1 MRYKLLTTT
10 ILAATLA
17 ALAACAAPAPAPT
30 AQPGGAPAA
39 APTMELAANPAPTAI
54 PIAEMMAIGV
64 TASGEI
70 KPRRAA
76 ELSFQVPGTIVAE
89 VLVEAGAVVDEGQE
103 LARLD
108 IRELE
113 LRVKQAEAQL
123 AQAQAGY
130 ERLLEGA
137 TPAEVAAARAQVAQA
152 AAQLRTVQ
160 GSVTSENIAAA
171 EANLRSALARQ
182 AEVNAGPKQ
191 TDLQQVQAALDQARA
206 SQEIQ
211 RTNLSAAKTNA
222 ELQITLAAD
231 ALRDAQEFYDDV
243 YWSNRRLE
251 QQLAKFDADLPEDLK
266 QLEEQALRNVQAA
279 EARFEQAKL
288 LYEQAK
294 QNEID
299 GLKSAEAVV
308 RSAEANLQRLL
319 DGATADVRAAVD
331 AQVAQARATLDQLKG
346 EQRAGQVQAAQAG
359 LSAAQAGLAKATADP
374 TAATLAGAIA
384 QVQAAQAGLDQARL
398 NLEKGTLRAPFA
410 GVVAQ
415 VNIDPGDPSSGAQLP
430 AIQIVDLSE
439 LRVEVSIS
447 DTDVA
452 RVREGQLAEIRVD
465 AVPDTVFKGEVTYIA
480 PTATVVGNV
489 RTYLV
494 RISITDQAGLR
505 AGMSARV
512 NILLS

>member
-1 MRYKLLTTT
+1 MNLKLLTTT
-10 ILAATLA
+10 ILAAT
-17 ALAACAAPAPAPT
+17 LAACAAPAPAPT
-30 AQPGGAPAA
+30 AQPQGAPAA
-39 APTMELAANPAPTAI
+39 APTMELAAAAPTAI
-54 PIAEMMAIGV
+54 PIAEMMDIGV

-70 KPRRAA
+70 KPRRTA
-76 ELSFQVPGTIVAE
+76 ELSFQVPGTTVAE

-113 LRVKQAEAQL
+113 LRVKQAEAQV

-152 AAQLRTVQ
+152 AAQLRTVR
-160 GSVTSENIAAA
+160 GSVTDENIAAA

-191 TDLQQVQAALDQARA
+191 ADLQIVQAALDQARA
-206 SQEIQ
+206 SMEIQ

-243 YWSNRRLE
+243 YWNNRRLE

-266 QLEEQALRNVQAA
+266 QLEEQALRNVQVA

-288 LYEQAK
+288 IYEQAK

-299 GLKSAEAVV
+299 GLQAAEAQIKV
-308 RSAEANLQRLL
+308 AEANLQRLL

-359 LSAAQAGLAKATADP
+359 LSAAQANLDKATADP

-384 QVQAAQAGLDQARL
+384 QVQAAQAGLDQAKL
-398 NLEKGTLRAPFA
+398 NLEKGSLRAPFA

-415 VNIDPGDPSSGAQLP
+415 VNIDPGDPSSGAPLP

-452 RVREGQLAEIRVD
+452 RVREGLPAEIRVD
-465 AVPDTVFKGEVTYIA
+465 AVPETVFTGEVTYIA

-494 RISITDQAGLR
+494 RISVTDQAGLR

-512 NILLS
+512 NIRIS